1 MVSQPMRNA
10 MPDEKP
16 PDRPFGGLLR
26 GDDVLRLAMLSLDK
40 SPDGVYW
47 FDVSGRIGY
56 ANDAAAQTLGYSRD
70 ELIGMTVA
78 DLDPSSLPDHRGSDG
93 TGTGRSGGPSAP
105 VPPWATSRTPQDG
118 GTPCDETVH
127 RYETVHRHK
136 DGRLVPVEV
145 GAAHMAIGD
154 RQFVAAAVCDITAR
168 RHLETALREIES
180 ERDRIEEALRQAKAS
195 ADAANRTKSDFLTR
209 MSHEIRT
216 PLNAIVGMSHLA
228 LATELTPQ
236 QRDYLTKLQAS
247 AHVLT
252 DMVSRGLEFSELG
265 TEAPQGAPS
274 SVEAKAEAAGSVPD
288 AAAGPA
294 LVLVVEDNRLN
305 QRIAS
310 EMLKRL
316 GITVELADDGRK
328 AVEAMRRGPDRFD
341 AILMDMQMPEMDG
354 LEATR
359 VIRQEFPHRAVP
371 IIAVTANALRSERAA
386 CFNAGMNDYVSKP
399 IDPKRLESVL
409 ARWVKVSSTAPGPTR
424 PPADRQLRDTPPTAI
439 ALTGVDVE
447 SALARLNG
455 KQDLLVRLLR
465 GFIQEHETAAATIA
479 DAIRRDDVDAALRL
493 AHNLKGVAGTLSVNG
508 VYEAS
513 RELEV
518 GLRQGQRE
526 TLDARVERLSR
537 ALEEV
542 CRSVTGWT
550 GEVEADTS
558 VGIPQEPAPAAIAG
572 VLAELDTLLKNR
584 RFSARKQFELVR
596 EQVTTLELEG
606 RLDEIQ
612 SCLNRLDFQQA
623 RELLPSLATALGV
636 TLVRG

>member
-1 MVSQPMRNA
+1 VVSQSTRNA
-10 MPDEKP
+10 MPDEKS

-26 GDDVLRLAMLSLDK
+26 GDDVLR
-40 SPDGVYW
+40 P
-47 FDVSGRIGY
+47 
-56 ANDAAAQTLGYSRD
+56 
-70 ELIGMTVA
+70 
-78 DLDPSSLPDHRGSDG
+78 
-93 TGTGRSGGPSAP
+93 
-105 VPPWATSRTPQDG
+105 
-118 GTPCDETVH
+118 
-127 RYETVHRHK
+127 
-136 DGRLVPVEV
+136 
-145 GAAHMAIGD
+145 
-154 RQFVAAAVCDITAR
+154 
-168 RHLETALREIES
+168 
-180 ERDRIEEALRQAKAS
+180 
-195 ADAANRTKSDFLTR
+195 
-209 MSHEIRT
+209 IRT

-228 LATELTPQ
+228 LAAELTPQ

-247 AHVLT
+247 ADVLT
-252 DMVSRGLEFSELG
+252 DRVSRGLEFSELG
-265 TEAPQGAPS
+265 TEAPQGASS
-274 SVEAKAEAAGSVPD
+274 SVEAKAEAVGPVPD
-288 AAAGPA
+288 GAAGPA

-316 GITVELADDGRK
+316 GITVEIADNGRE
-328 AVEAMRRGPDRFD
+328 AVEAMRRAPDRFD
-341 AILMDMQMPEMDG
+341 AILMDMQMPEMNG

-359 VIRQEFPHRAVP
+359 VIRQEFPHRGVP

-424 PPADRQLRDTPPTAI
+424 PPADRQLRVTPPTAI

-455 KQDLLVRLLR
+455 KQDLFVRLLR
-465 GFIQEHETAAATIA
+465 GFVQEHETAAATIA
-479 DAIRRDDVDAALRL
+479 DAIRRDDVDAALRM

-508 VYEAS
+508 VYEAA

-542 CRSVTGWT
+542 CRSVAGWT

-558 VGIPQEPAPAAIAG
+558 VGIPQERSAPTISSRAC
-572 VLAELDTLLKNR
+572 
-584 RFSARKQFELVR
+584 
-596 EQVTTLELEG
+596 
-606 RLDEIQ
+606 Q
-612 SCLNRLDFQQA
+612 SPIR
-623 RELLPSLATALGV
+623 
-636 TLVRG
+636 

>member
-1 MVSQPMRNA
+1 
-10 MPDEKP
+10 MPDEKS

-26 GDDVLRLAMLSLDK
+26 GDDVLR
-40 SPDGVYW
+40 P
-47 FDVSGRIGY
+47 
-56 ANDAAAQTLGYSRD
+56 
-70 ELIGMTVA
+70 
-78 DLDPSSLPDHRGSDG
+78 
-93 TGTGRSGGPSAP
+93 
-105 VPPWATSRTPQDG
+105 
-118 GTPCDETVH
+118 
-127 RYETVHRHK
+127 
-136 DGRLVPVEV
+136 
-145 GAAHMAIGD
+145 
-154 RQFVAAAVCDITAR
+154 
-168 RHLETALREIES
+168 
-180 ERDRIEEALRQAKAS
+180 
-195 ADAANRTKSDFLTR
+195 
-209 MSHEIRT
+209 IRT

-228 LATELTPQ
+228 LAAELTPQ

-247 AHVLT
+247 ADVLT
-252 DMVSRGLEFSELG
+252 DRVSRGLEFSELG
-265 TEAPQGAPS
+265 TEAPQGASS
-274 SVEAKAEAAGSVPD
+274 SVEAKAEAVGPVPD
-288 AAAGPA
+288 GAAGPA

-316 GITVELADDGRK
+316 GITVEIADNGRE
-328 AVEAMRRGPDRFD
+328 AVEAMRRAPDRFD

-359 VIRQEFPHRAVP
+359 VIRQEFPHRGVP

-399 IDPKRLESVL
+399 IDPKRLEAVL

-424 PPADRQLRDTPPTAI
+424 PPADRQLRVTPPTAI

-455 KQDLLVRLLR
+455 KQDLFVRLLR
-465 GFIQEHETAAATIA
+465 GFVQEHETAAATIA
-479 DAIRRDDVDAALRL
+479 DAIRRDDVDAALRM

-508 VYEAS
+508 VYEAA

-518 GLRQGQRE
+518 GLRQDQRE

-542 CRSVTGWT
+542 CRSVAGCWT

-558 VGIPQEPAPAAIAG
+558 VGIPQEPAPAAIAS
-572 VLAELDTLLKNR
+572 VLAEFDTLLKNR

-596 EQVTTLELEG
+596 EQVTTEALEG

-612 SCLNRLDFQQA
+612 SCLDRLDFQQA